1 MGIMV
6 IYDMIH
12 ETIMHN
18 CVRKTTEDHLII
30 LCEFPMSNKAC
41 IMSSS
46 IQVPVNCSRVQVNNL
61 QVNNLQVSVKLH
73 LSCTVA
79 IV

>member
-1 MGIMV
+1 MDIMV

-12 ETIMHN
+12 ETNIHN
-18 CVRKTTEDHLII
+18 CVRKTTEYHLII
-30 LCEFPMSNKAC
+30 LCEFLMSNKAC

-46 IQVPVNCSRVQVNNL
+46 IRVPVNCSRVQVNNSR
-61 QVNNLQVSVKLH
+61 VSVKLH
-73 LSCTVA
+73 LSCTVV